1 MEISDY
7 NLDTHKH
14 LLASWAACRAASQ
27 GHFKFSVENGTK
39 MLLLGVTGKKIRPT
53 MPAEFIH
60 HINKVKEINKQ
71 EEFDDWHHKT
81 VENMRTGG
89 DFDKVFQSINQ
100 KREKKKK
107 KKKPKLLVPENLTY
121 GIVAKILNVYL
132 KVFYLGD
139 FGKNTF
145 ANFIHP
151 PIDRI
156 LLKELQKESEFFKF
170 DCEPFEHTSTTDSG
184 KIPKWTQINE
194 EEYKEIIKFI
204 REFIHKNNLK
214 GLWRIEYAWRGHQ

>member
-1 MEISDY
+1 MNKKVTDY
-7 NLDTHKH
+7 SLDIHKH
-14 LLASWAACRAASQ
+14 VLASWAASSAASQ
-27 GHFKFSVENGTK
+27 AGFRFKAKYGLQ
-39 MLLLGVTGKKIRPT
+39 LLLLAKSGKKTKRKDLIQYIKEIKTFKEQQDFNDWHSKTIDMMRSGGRDFNKIL
-53 MPAEFIH
+53 EG
-60 HINKVKEINKQ
+60 INKTKNK
-71 EEFDDWHHKT
+71 KLAI
-81 VENMRTGG
+81 ENY
-89 DFDKVFQSINQ
+89 S
-100 KREKKKK
+100 
-107 KKKPKLLVPENLTY
+107 Y
-121 GIVAKILNVYL
+121 GIAAKLLNVYL

-170 DCEPFEHTSTTDSG
+170 DCEPFEHTSTTGSG

>member
-14 LLASWAACRAASQ
+14 LLASWAACRAANQ
-27 GHFKFSVENGTK
+27 TKNFRFKVKDGTE
-39 MLLLGVTGKKIRPT
+39 MLLLGATGKKILPT
-53 MPAEFIH
+53 MPDEFIH

-71 EEFDDWHHKT
+71 EEFDNWHHKT
-81 VENMRTGG
+81 IENMRTGR
-89 DFDKVFQSINQ
+89 DLDTVLQSIN
-100 KREKKKK
+100 KKKEK
-107 KKKPKLLVPENLTY
+107 QGIKLLFPIDMTY
-121 GIVAKILNVYL
+121 GLAAKILNVYL

-139 FGKNTF
+139 FRKNKF

-156 LLKELQKESEFFKF
+156 LLEELQKESESFKF
-170 DCEPFEHTSTTDSG
+170 DCEPFEHTSTTGSG
-184 KIPKWTQINE
+184 KIPNWTQINE